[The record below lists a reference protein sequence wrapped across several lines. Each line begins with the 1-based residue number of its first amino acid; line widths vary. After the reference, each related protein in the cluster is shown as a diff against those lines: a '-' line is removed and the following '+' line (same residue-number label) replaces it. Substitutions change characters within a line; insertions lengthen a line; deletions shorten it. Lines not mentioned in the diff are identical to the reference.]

1 MKRFFAIVVTVF
13 TALLAGRSAFLRYK
27 AATIR

>member
-1 MKRFFAIVVTVF
+1 MKRFFSTLVTVF
-13 TALLAGRSAFLRYK
+13 AALLAGRSAFLRYK